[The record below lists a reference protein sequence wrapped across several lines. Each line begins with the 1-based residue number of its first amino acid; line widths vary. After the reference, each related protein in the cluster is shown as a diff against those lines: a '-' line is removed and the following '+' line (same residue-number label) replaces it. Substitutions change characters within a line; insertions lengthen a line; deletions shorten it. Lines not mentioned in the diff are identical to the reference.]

1 MNQEFKIRK
10 AIKGD
15 DNAFLELMNECKES
29 LYRIAFA
36 YVKDE
41 HSALDIVQD
50 TVYKAYMAI
59 NKLKEP
65 KHFNTWITRIL
76 INNAINF
83 LKKEEKVICLEEK
96 DLINII
102 GSNNI
107 NDEET
112 IDLLD
117 MVDKLQDK
125 YKEVIILKY
134 FSDLTIKEISKTLDM
149 PIGTIK
155 TYLNKGLANLREF
168 MVREIV

>member
-15 DNAFLELMNECKES
+15 DNAFLELINECKEC
-29 LYRIAFA
+29 LYRTAFA

-41 HSALDIVQD
+41 HNALDIVQE
-50 TVYKAYMAI
+50 TVYKAYMSI

-65 KHFNTWITRIL
+65 KYFNTWITRIL

-83 LKKEEKVICLEEK
+83 IKKEEKLICLEQK
-96 DLINII
+96 DLVNII
-102 GSNNI
+102 GINKVNN
-107 NDEET
+107 EEQ

-125 YKEVIILKY
+125 YKEIIILKY
-134 FSDLTIKEISKTLDM
+134 FSDLTIKEISKILDM
-149 PIGTIK
+149 PIGTVK
-155 TYLNKGLANLREF
+155 TYLNKGLVNLREF
-168 MVREIV
+168 MVKEII